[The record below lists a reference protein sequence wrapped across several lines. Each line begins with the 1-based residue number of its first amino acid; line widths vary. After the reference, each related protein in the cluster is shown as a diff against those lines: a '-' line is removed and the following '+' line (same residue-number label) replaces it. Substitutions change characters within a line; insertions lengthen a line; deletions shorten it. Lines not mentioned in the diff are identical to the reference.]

1 MSSPDLIRELRSS
14 RPAAPDTLRARVREI
29 SAREPQ
35 KTSRWALPSLPRPT
49 FVLVP
54 AAAALVL
61 AVGIAGVV
69 GLVGSDDGG
78 PVAVPGQR
86 SLVETAPSTEAQGKS
101 LAPLAAGA
109 DQAAGP
115 ERAQRSAATLS
126 VRVPSSERVSRAAQ
140 QALEIT
146 RSLGGHVLTS
156 SVTTGAGANATLTV
170 RIPAARTQDAI
181 ARLSALGSIVS
192 QQVSVEDLQ
201 EQLDTL
207 TRRMR
212 SLRAQIVKI
221 TARLESGTLDAETRA
236 ALELRRKTLR
246 NELRTRRS
254 EAGAT
259 RSAARFA
266 TIQLSVV
273 TPEAEGVVP
282 TSSRLDR
289 SLDKALDVLVWEGI
303 VALVVLL
310 VAAPLAIVAVAA
322 WLLHRLYR
330 RYAEDRLLATS

>member
-1 MSSPDLIRELRSS
+1 MSSPDLVRELRSS
-14 RPAAPDTLRARVREI
+14 RPSAPDTLRVQVREI

-35 KTSRWALPSLPRPT
+35 KTSHWRQLSLRRPAL
-49 FVLVP
+49 VLVP
-54 AAAALVL
+54 TAAVAVL
-61 AVGIAGVV
+61 AIGIAGVV
-69 GLVGSDDGG
+69 GLAGSDRRQ
-78 PVAVPGQR
+78 VAVPDER
-86 SLVETAPSTEAQGKS
+86 TLVETAPATEAQGKS
-101 LAPLAAGA
+101 LAPQSTGT
-109 DQAAGP
+109 DQAAAP
-115 ERAQRSAATLS
+115 ERAQRIAATLS

-146 RSLGGHVLTS
+146 RSLGGHVVTS
-156 SVTTGAGANATLTV
+156 NVTTGTGANATLTV

-181 ARLSALGSIVS
+181 ARLSALGTIVS

-201 EQLDTL
+201 EQLDVL
-207 TRRMR
+207 MRRVR

-221 TARLESGTLDAETRA
+221 TARLESSTLDPETRA
-236 ALELRRKTLR
+236 ALELRRQTLR
-246 NELRTRRS
+246 NELRSRRS

-289 SLDKALDVLVWEGI
+289 SLDKALEVLVWEGI
-303 VALVVLL
+303 VTLVVLL

-322 WLLHRLYR
+322 WLLHRLYNR
-330 RYAEDRLLATS
+330 HAEDRLLATS

>member
-1 MSSPDLIRELRSS
+1 MTSPDLIRELQAS
-14 RPAAPDTLRARVREI
+14 RPSAPDTLRERVREI
-29 SAREPQ
+29 SVRVPRNA
-35 KTSRWALPSLPRPT
+35 SRWALPSLPRPT

-61 AVGIAGVV
+61 AVGVAGVV
-69 GLVGSDDGG
+69 GLAG
-78 PVAVPGQR
+78 PNERADVAVPGQR
-86 SLVETAPSTEAQGKS
+86 SLVETAPSTEAQEKS
-101 LAPLAAGA
+101 PAPLAAGA
-109 DQAAGP
+109 DQAAVP
-115 ERAQRSAATLS
+115 ERAQRIAATLS
-126 VRVPSSERVSRAAQ
+126 IRVPSSERVSRAAQ

-146 RSLGGHVLTS
+146 RSLGGHVVTS
-156 SVTTGAGANATLTV
+156 NVTTGTGANATLTV
-170 RIPAARTQDAI
+170 RIPAAKTQDAI
-181 ARLSALGSIVS
+181 ARLSALGTIVS

-201 EQLDTL
+201 EQLDAL

-221 TARLESGTLDAETRA
+221 TARLESETLDPQTRA
-236 ALELRRKTLR
+236 ALVLRRQTLR
-246 NELRTRRS
+246 NELRSRRS

-282 TSSRLDR
+282 TSSRIDR

-310 VAAPLAIVAVAA
+310 VAAPLAILAVAA

-330 RYAEDRLLATS
+330 RHAEERLLAAS